1 MSPLYN
7 KKINTEQVI
16 THLYGSAKYP
26 VGRLLLFRMQNDGI
40 EGVQGDTP
48 DWWLGPCIKES
59 DNRNGDVQ
67 LCMATANAYF
77 LLI

>member
-48 DWWLGPCIKES
+48 D
-59 DNRNGDVQ
+59 
-67 LCMATANAYF
+67 
-77 LLI
+77 